1 MWLVF
6 RRFVTRASDDLELFA
21 AARLSPRRHQRQPRL
36 THRAWAP
43 LACAAVG
50 ALVFTTTAAR
60 ACAQSVAQPPQLA
73 VQGRVRGRSD
83 SANVLAAAIRVTG
96 VGTRTRSD
104 DAGRFRIM
112 ARRGD
117 TVVVQALGFREARLV
132 VADSIVAIQLDALP
146 TVLSVFTTTVGQRVI
161 RASESPRSVTVLD
174 RRDIESAAAISAN
187 QLLRQVPGLQELP
200 SPPSKTS
207 ISVRGFDD
215 SRVLVLVDGEPV
227 AGALIES
234 RDIGR
239 LSTIATERIEVTKGP
254 SSVEFGSDALGGV
267 INIVQAAPSK
277 RFTVDALARAGGLG
291 RQESTI
297 GVSQRV
303 GRFGYR
309 MNGGWRQSDRVTGYS
324 ATGSTFNRIY
334 DVRSDLRYTVN
345 DRLLLR
351 LDVQASQERQ
361 RFPLDAQFNGFID
374 NRGAQGFV
382 EAQAAALGGS
392 LRGRAFI
399 QAFNYEYRQARGLLP
414 IRGSADSLEQQER
427 QARYLLA
434 YTRVAGAHA
443 IDLGAQRSVRTLVAP
458 KKVDGDSA
466 NDAVTEV
473 FARDAW
479 TIGPVQLTVGARHS
493 ASSVWGSSTNPS
505 VGVTWQSSPSIRV
518 RTNIA
523 RGFRAPGFKEI
534 RYTFFNP
541 AGGYTLVGNADLR
554 PESSVSGT
562 AGATWAPSSSVS
574 FDVEGYRNDV
584 DDLIDWRFQ
593 GNSPAGYQVYKN
605 VNVTRARTQGVET
618 NVQFRRDSTDVS
630 LGYDFLRARDL
641 GTGLP
646 LSRRAT
652 HTARVRLS
660 RGWAV
665 RDGLTTDL
673 SARYTGNAPLLGI
686 PSGAPITGAF
696 STESGIIGRQGAFLA
711 IDTQLRLTVV
721 TGASLSLGVNNL
733 LDQRPALWT
742 PAFARQVYAGLTLRW
757 VDGR

>member
-1 MWLVF
+1 MLALVCS
-6 RRFVTRASDDLELFA
+6 AP
-21 AARLSPRRHQRQPRL
+21 AARM
-36 THRAWAP
+36 
-43 LACAAVG
+43 G
-50 ALVFTTTAAR
+50 
-60 ACAQSVAQPPQLA
+60 AQSLVPPSLRPSA
-73 VQGRVRGRSD
+73 TVVQGVVLGRGDTVS
-83 SANVLAAAIRVTG
+83 VLSAAIRVTG
-96 VGTRTRSD
+96 LNTRARSD
-104 DAGRFRIM
+104 DAGRFRIA

-117 TVVVQALGFREARLV
+117 TLVVRALGFREARVLV
-132 VADSIVAIQLDALP
+132 DETDVIVRLDALP
-146 TVLSVFTTTVGQRVI
+146 TVLPVFTTTMGQRVI

-174 RRDIESAAAISAN
+174 KRDIDGAAAISAN

-277 RFTVDALARAGGLG
+277 RLTVDALARHGGLG
-291 RQESTI
+291 REESTV

-303 GRFGYR
+303 GKFGYR
-309 MNGGWRQSDRVTGYS
+309 VNGGWRQSDRVTGYN
-324 ATGSTFNRIY
+324 ATGSTFDRIY
-334 DVRSDLRYTVN
+334 DLRTDLRYDVSS
-345 DRLLLR
+345 RLSLR

-382 EAQAAALGGS
+382 EAQAAVLGGS
-392 LRGRAFI
+392 LRARAFE

-427 QARYLLA
+427 QGRYLLA

-443 IDLGAQRSVRTLVAP
+443 IDLGVQRSSRTLVAP
-458 KKVDGDSA
+458 RKVDGDSA
-466 NDAVTEV
+466 RDAVTEF

-479 TIGPVQLTVGARHS
+479 TIGPVQFTAGARHS
-493 ASSVWGSSTNPS
+493 ASSLWGSTTNPS
-505 VGVTWQSSPSIRV
+505 VGLAWQVSPTV
-518 RTNIA
+518 RLRSNVA

-541 AGGYTLVGNADLR
+541 AGGYNLVGNSELR
-554 PESSVSGT
+554 PESSVSET
-562 AGATWAPSSSVS
+562 AGATWAPSQSFS

-593 GNSPAGYQVYKN
+593 GNNPAGYQVYKN
-605 VNVTRARTQGVET
+605 VNVARARTQGIES
-618 NVQFRRDSTDVS
+618 NVRLIRGGTDVT

-646 LSRRAT
+646 LSRRAS
-652 HTARVRLS
+652 HTARVRVS
-660 RGWAV
+660 REWAV
-665 RDGLTTDL
+665 RRGLGTDL
-673 SARYTGNAPLLGI
+673 SARYTGNAPLVGI
-686 PSGAPITGAF
+686 PSGAPITGPF
-696 STESGIIGRQGAFLA
+696 STEAGIIGRQGAFLA
-711 IDTQLRLTVV
+711 VDAQLRLNLV
-721 TGASLSLGVNNL
+721 TGAELSLGANNL
-733 LDQRPALWT
+733 LDQHPVLWT
-742 PAFARQVYAGLTLRW
+742 PAFARQVFVGMRLRW
-757 VDGR
+757 VDTP